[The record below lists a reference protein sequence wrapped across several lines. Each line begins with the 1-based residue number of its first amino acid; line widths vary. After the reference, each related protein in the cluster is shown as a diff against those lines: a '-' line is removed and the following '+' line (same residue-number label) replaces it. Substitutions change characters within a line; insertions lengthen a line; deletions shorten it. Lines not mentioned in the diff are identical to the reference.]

1 MNGDVVSRMS
11 GWLTRF
17 RAGGE
22 RVMVLLYLG
31 FAAIVRELM
40 TGTRSIRRSHDGRN
54 WAHTTVFILGLAVLL
69 FGIVYLI
76 IAGGFYTPTPLILL
90 ALGLGLIVLGLL
102 EVGVEEER
110 GARGRRE

>member
-1 MNGDVVSRMS
+1 MSGDIASRMN

-22 RVMVLLYLG
+22 HVLVLLYLG

-40 TGTRSIRRSHDGRN
+40 AGTRGIRRSHVGRS

-90 ALGLGLIVLGLL
+90 LLGLGLIVLGLL